1 LELLTGPPESKLDKN
16 MDQLSREK
24 AELLLEK
31 EVVVNTKIEQDKN
44 EMRIFIELADGNY
57 FLVKYD
63 LVQKAK
69 SYFFEKK
76 NLLK

>member
-1 LELLTGPPESKLDKN
+1 MLRPEIVK

-31 EVVVNTKIEQDKN
+31 EVVVNTKIEQDKK
-44 EMRIFIELADGNY
+44 EMRIFIELADGKF

-63 LVQKAK
+63 LHAK
-69 SYFFEKK
+69 SKTYFFEQKI
-76 NLLK
+76 L

>member
-1 LELLTGPPESKLDKN
+1 

-31 EVVVNTKIEQDKN
+31 EVVINTKIEQDKK

-57 FLVKYD
+57 FLVKYN
-63 LVQKAK
+63 LLEK
-69 SYFFEKK
+69 SKTYFFEQKGILKK
-76 NLLK
+76 

>member
-1 LELLTGPPESKLDKN
+1 

-31 EVVVNTKIEQDKN
+31 EVVVNTKIEQDKK

-63 LVQKAK
+63 LLAKSK
-69 SYFFEKK
+69 SYFFEKR
-76 NLLK
+76 NLAK